1 MHSHTEAK
9 PRGSYSLLTQAE
21 LCSSLLTIPSL
32 AARDCPSTST
42 AAHTL
47 LGLSALTLT
56 LTQILTLTL
65 TLALTQTLTLALT
78 WTEGHTALFRG
89 GASPALCPAIR
100 MFLGRPSSF
109 IPFL

>member
-1 MHSHTEAK
+1 VHSHTEAK

-56 LTQILTLTL
+56 LTQILT
-65 TLALTQTLTLALT
+65 QTLTLALT